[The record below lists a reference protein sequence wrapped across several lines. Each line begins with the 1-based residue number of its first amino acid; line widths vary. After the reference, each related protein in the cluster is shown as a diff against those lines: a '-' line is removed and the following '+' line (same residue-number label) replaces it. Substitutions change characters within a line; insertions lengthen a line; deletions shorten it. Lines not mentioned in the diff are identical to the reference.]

1 MLDYINLFS
10 PNESEKNDLF
20 KSFVLS
26 VISIENFKIS
36 YILDNTSAFSIVCIK
51 WWKKKKKNF

>member
-1 MLDYINLFS
+1 MLDYINLLS

-51 WWKKKKKNF
+51 WCSNDKKNF

>member
-1 MLDYINLFS
+1 MYTISFIDFMVKGESLLDYINLLS

-36 YILDNTSAFSIVCIK
+36 YILDNT
-51 WWKKKKKNF
+51 

>member
-51 WWKKKKKNF
+51 WCSNDKKIF